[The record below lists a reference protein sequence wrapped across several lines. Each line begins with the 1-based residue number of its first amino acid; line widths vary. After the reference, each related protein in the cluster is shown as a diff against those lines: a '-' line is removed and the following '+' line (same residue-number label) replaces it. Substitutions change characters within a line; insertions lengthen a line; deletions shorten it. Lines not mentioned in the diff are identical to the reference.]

1 MTDQLIANHA
11 ANAAS
16 IYERQR
22 ALECAALTSFYEGSL
37 NALFCVVSSM
47 PPADLERKA
56 LEATAQRG
64 GFAPQ
69 QMIWVTTNVASEGV
83 SESSNT
89 MLAPA
94 DLMQL
99 IETVDPLC
107 LVVLDQRAAELLSR
121 AYNQPV
127 KLEACDSILGR
138 PCCAFVD
145 FARMLQTD
153 ERKQRAWSLF
163 KEALTRVN
171 DL

>member
-1 MTDQLIANHA
+1 MTDQPIANPA

-22 ALECAALTSFYEGSL
+22 AIECANLTNFYEGSL
-37 NALFCVVSSM
+37 NALFCVVSSDQ
-47 PPADLERKA
+47 PTEPERKA

-64 GFAPQ
+64 GFTSQ
-69 QMIWVTTNVASEGV
+69 QTIWLTTTAASVGTP
-83 SESSNT
+83 ESTSID
-89 MLAPA
+89 PG

-99 IETVDPLC
+99 IESIDPLC
-107 LVVLDQRAAELLSR
+107 LVVLDQRATEVLSR

-127 KLEACDSILGR
+127 KLEACDSVLGR

-145 FARMLQTD
+145 FSRMLQTS
-153 ERKQRAWSLF
+153 ERKQRAWALF
-163 KEALTRVN
+163 KELLARVN

>member
-1 MTDQLIANHA
+1 MTDQPIANPA

-22 ALECAALTSFYEGSL
+22 ALECANLTNFYEGSL
-37 NALFCVVSSM
+37 NALFCVVSSDQ
-47 PPADLERKA
+47 PTESERKA
-56 LEATAQRG
+56 LEATARRG
-64 GFAPQ
+64 GFTSQ
-69 QMIWVTTNVASEGV
+69 QTIWVTTNAKSDSALE
-83 SESSNT
+83 NIPPD
-89 MLAPA
+89 PA

-99 IETVDPLC
+99 VESIDPLC
-107 LVVLDQRAAELLSR
+107 LIVLDQRAAEVLSR

-145 FARMLQTD
+145 FGRMLQTD
-153 ERKQRAWSLF
+153 ERKQRAWALF
-163 KEALTRVN
+163 KELLARVN

>member
-1 MTDQLIANHA
+1 MTDQSIAHPA

-22 ALECAALTSFYEGSL
+22 TVECANLTSFYEGSL
-37 NALFCVVSSM
+37 NALFCIVSSDQ
-47 PPADLERKA
+47 PTDPERKA

-64 GFAPQ
+64 GFTSQ
-69 QMIWVTTNVASEGV
+69 QTIWITTNATRDGAP
-83 SESSNT
+83 ES
-89 MLAPA
+89 APLDPA
-94 DLMQL
+94 HLMQL
-99 IETVDPLC
+99 VEAVDPLC
-107 LVVLDQRAAELLSR
+107 LVVLDQRAAEVLSR

-145 FARMLQTD
+145 FSRMLQTD
-153 ERKQRAWSLF
+153 ERKQRAWTLF
-163 KEALTRVN
+163 KELLARVN

>member
-1 MTDQLIANHA
+1 MTDQPIANPA
-11 ANAAS
+11 ANTAS

-22 ALECAALTSFYEGSL
+22 AIECANLTSFYEGSL
-37 NALFCVVSSM
+37 NALFCVVSSDQ
-47 PPADLERKA
+47 PTEPERKA

-64 GFAPQ
+64 GFTSQ
-69 QMIWVTTNVASEGV
+69 QTIWVTTNAKSDDASE
-83 SESSNT
+83 SAS
-89 MLAPA
+89 LDPA

-99 IETVDPLC
+99 VESIDPLC
-107 LVVLDQRAAELLSR
+107 LVVLDQRAAEVLSR

-145 FARMLQTD
+145 FNRMLQTD
-153 ERKQRAWSLF
+153 ERKQRAWALF
-163 KEALTRVN
+163 KELLARVN

>member
-1 MTDQLIANHA
+1 MTDQLPVNPA

-22 ALECAALTSFYEGSL
+22 TSECAHLISFYEGSL
-37 NALFCVVSSM
+37 NALFCIISSGE
-47 PPADLERKA
+47 PTDLARQA

-64 GFAPQ
+64 GFTPQ
-69 QMIWVTTNVASEGV
+69 QTIWITTNAACAEAAEG
-83 SESSNT
+83 SNAT
-89 MLAPA
+89 LDPA

-99 IETVDPLC
+99 VEAVDPLC
-107 LVVLDQRAAELLSR
+107 LVVLDQRAAEVLSR

-127 KLEACDSILGR
+127 KLEAGDSILGR

-145 FARMLQTD
+145 FSRMLQTD
-153 ERKQRAWSLF
+153 ARKQRAWALF
-163 KEALTRVN
+163 KELLARAN